1 MWFSAFWGVNK
12 FVTFSYPAVQSKCS
26 MFTSAEKY
34 SSVLHLMIVSTVA
47 LDPLAVRMKYGFS
60 MFLAV
65 TILGK
70 FAYS

>member
-1 MWFSAFWGVNK
+1 
-12 FVTFSYPAVQSKCS
+12 

-47 LDPLAVRMKYGFS
+47 LDPPAVRMKYGFS